1 MTPAESHQAAPSRS
15 ANERLTA
22 VIRRAFAARAPLPDD
37 ATVDMRLRHL
47 EVEVGE
53 VRTRINTLFFAV
65 LGSLALELVGR
76 VAL

>member
-1 MTPAESHQAAPSRS
+1 MPVDPHRAAPSPS

-22 VIRRAFAARAPLPDD
+22 VIRRAFASRAPLPED

-47 EVEVGE
+47 ETEVGE
-53 VRTRINTLFFAV
+53 VRTRINALFFAV
-65 LGSLALELVGR
+65 LSALALELVGR